1 MIPMTLRRLTPGEQA
16 LAAGVFGAS
25 LDAARVWIA
34 SNPVGGRIFTS
45 GSRLI
50 VWASDRARRDFADP
64 ATPLSDQGDLIH
76 ELTHVWQA
84 QRGTFLLLAKLRAGD
99 SAAAYDYDLINGPA
113 FPDLNIE
120 QQAHVVEDAFLES
133 RGQTVRHPRAVY
145 AAQARYWRS

>member
-34 SNPVGGRIFTS
+34 SNPIGGRIFTP

-50 VWASDRARRDFADP
+50 VWASDRASRDFADP

-84 QRGTFLLLAKLRAGD
+84 RLGTFLLLAKIKAGD
-99 SAAAYDYDLINGPA
+99 RADSYDYDLINGPP

-120 QQAHVVEDAFLES
+120 QQAHVVEDAFLAA
-133 RGQTVRHPRAVY
+133 RGQPVRHPRAVY
-145 AAQARYWRS
+145 EEAAHYWRA

>member
-1 MIPMTLRRLTPGEQA
+1 MIPMTLRRLTAGERA
-16 LAAGVFGAS
+16 LAAGVFGAG

-34 SNPVGGRIFTS
+34 ANPLFHRIFTP
-45 GSRLI
+45 GGRLI
-50 VWASDRARRDFADP
+50 VWPASGARRDFADA
-64 ATPLSDQGDLIH
+64 ATPPGDQGDLIH